1 MGKLASGL
9 KQLDDVYKGALNRID
24 NQTTDDQAL
33 AKRALAWITFSR
45 KQLTPS
51 ELDHAVAV
59 EIGSTEF
66 DDENL
71 SGIAYISSVCAGLVT
86 IDESSDQVR
95 LVHYTTYDFLTRL
108 LPSWYPSG
116 NKEVARDCVTYLSFD
131 TIVTEPSEFSNE
143 KTRPDGLYRYT
154 ARNWGYHARTSP
166 IDGEGLVVDFL
177 EDASKVSTCISI
189 MMEATAPAEV
199 TDIKKATGIHLAA
212 YWGLTESIRALYE
225 RLKQS
230 PELDTGAILG
240 VRDVIDRTPLILAA
254 ENGQAEVVKLLID
267 MGVDK
272 EAQDRDDRTAL
283 HAAAEHGHENVVTL
297 LLELGANKEGAG
309 DYTPLGAAV
318 SEGHWTVAK
327 LLLENGVNPE
337 GFSGEY
343 CQAALLSASSAGNA
357 DMVKQLLDKGAN
369 INAVEADYG
378 WTALTRAIED
388 GNEEVAK
395 VLLSYD
401 GLDMEAYDY
410 YNDGTALFVAV
421 AHGREAVAKLLLE
434 KGADWQAENE
444 EGETLLEVAAQ
455 NGNEEMAKRLLEKYE
470 KSS

>member
-1 MGKLASGL
+1 M
-9 KQLDDVYKGALNRID
+9 KQLDDVYEGALNRID

-33 AKRALAWITFSR
+33 AKRSLAWITFSR

-131 TIVTEPSEFSNE
+131 TIVTEPDEYENE
-143 KTRPDGLYRYT
+143 KTRPDGLYRYA

-166 IDGEGLVVDFL
+166 IDGEDLVVDFL
-177 EDASKVSTCISI
+177 EAESKVAACIPI
-189 MMEATAPAEV
+189 MMGITAPVEV
-199 TDIKKATGIHLAA
+199 TDITKATGIHLAA
-212 YWGLTESIRALYE
+212 YWGLTESMQALYQ

-240 VRDVIDRTPLILAA
+240 VRDVVDRTPLILAA
-254 ENGQAEVVKLLID
+254 ENGQVEVVKLLID
-267 MGVDK
+267 LGVDK
-272 EAQDRDDRTAL
+272 EAYDTDDRTAL
-283 HAAAEHGHENVVTL
+283 YGAAEHGHENVVKL

-309 DYTPLGAAV
+309 EYTPLGAAV
-318 SEGHWTVAK
+318 AEGHWTVAK
-327 LLLENGVNPE
+327 LLLESGVNPE
-337 GFSGEY
+337 GFSDEY
-343 CQAALLSASSAGNA
+343 CKAALLSASSAGNA

-369 INAVEADYG
+369 INAAEVDYG
-378 WTALTRAIED
+378 WTALTRAAED
-388 GNEEVAK
+388 GNEEVTK

-401 GLDMEAYDY
+401 DLNIEAYDE
-410 YNDGTALFVAV
+410 YNHGTALFIAV
-421 AHGREAVAKLLLE
+421 TYGREAVAKLLLE
-434 KGADWQAENE
+434 KGADWQAKNE
-444 EGETLLEVAAQ
+444 TGETLLEVAAQ